1 MDFDQLETF
10 IEVARLLSFSR
21 AAEKR
26 FRTQPAISSQ
36 IRSLEEEVGAKLL
49 DRSGGKVSITA
60 SGKLFLKFAEDTL
73 DSRKAVTR
81 NIAENERVPRGEIV
95 VGANEGTCL
104 HILPEVFAHFKKQYP
119 DVSVNIRRADYAKVL
134 ESVIDNSVDFGVVS
148 LPVNDNRLT
157 AVLIHKDD
165 LVVIAPP
172 RHPIARQKS
181 ASVADVAQ
189 YPMVVPKIG
198 HTRDALDALFHER
211 KLKPRYA
218 MELDSSELLK
228 RFVAADV
235 GIGFISRSN
244 VQEDVKANV
253 LAAVDIADAQIR
265 RDLALVFRKDKALSR
280 AALAFID
287 IAVKLKTTDFPATTK
302 RASENTVRA

>member
-10 IEVARLLSFSR
+10 LAVARLSSFSR

-36 IRSLEEEVGAKLL
+36 IRALEEEVGARLL
-49 DRSGGKVSITA
+49 DRTGGKVSVTA
-60 SGKLFLKFAEDTL
+60 AGKVFQKYAEEAL
-73 DSRKAVTR
+73 EERKKV
-81 NIAENERVPRGEIV
+81 IASMAEMERIPRGELV

-104 HILPEVFAHFKKQYP
+104 HILPEVFADFKKAYP
-119 DVSVNIRRADYAKVL
+119 SVGVNIKRADYARIL

-157 AVLIHKDD
+157 VVLIHRDE

-172 RHPIARQKS
+172 KHSLAKLKEVAIAEAAKF
-181 ASVADVAQ
+181 
-189 YPMVVPKIG
+189 PLLVPKAG
-198 HTRDALDALFHER
+198 HTRDALEALFDER
-211 KLKPRYA
+211 RLKPNYS
-218 MELDSSELLK
+218 MELESSELLK

-235 GIGFISRSN
+235 GVGFVARSN
-244 VQEDVKANV
+244 VVEDVKAGFLV
-253 LAAVDIADAQIR
+253 AIPIADAQIR

-287 IAVKLKTTDFPATTK
+287 IAVKRKTAQAGIP
-302 RASENTVRA
+302 

>member
-10 IEVARLLSFSR
+10 LEVARLSSFSR

-36 IRSLEEEVGAKLL
+36 IRALEEEVGAKLL

-60 SGKLFLKFAEDTL
+60 SGKLFQKYAEETL
-73 DSRKAVTR
+73 EARKVVLTA
-81 NIAENERVPRGEIV
+81 IAETERVPRGEII

-104 HILPEVFAHFKKQYP
+104 HILPEVFAEFKKQYP
-119 DVSVNIRRADYAKVL
+119 DVAVNIKRADYGKIL

-148 LPVNDNRLT
+148 LPVSDNRLT
-157 AVLIHKDD
+157 VVLIHRDE
-165 LVVIAPP
+165 LVLIAPP
-172 RHPIARQKS
+172 QHPLAKMKS
-181 ASVADVAQ
+181 ATVAEVAKF
-189 YPMVVPKIG
+189 PLVMPKAG
-198 HTRDALDALFHER
+198 HTRDALEDLFHER
-211 KLKPRYA
+211 RLKPQYA

-235 GIGFISRSN
+235 GVGFIARSHA
-244 VQEDVKANV
+244 QEDVKANV
-253 LAAVDIADAQIR
+253 LAAIPMSDAQVR

-287 IAVKLKTTDFPATTK
+287 TTVKIKNVDAVAPAK
-302 RASENTVRA
+302 R

>member
-1 MDFDQLETF
+1 MDFDQLETI
-10 IEVARLLSFSR
+10 IEVARLSSFSR

-36 IRSLEEEVGAKLL
+36 IRSLEEEVGARLL
-49 DRSGGKVSITA
+49 DRSGGKVSLTA
-60 SGKLFLKFAEDTL
+60 SGKLFVKFAEDTL
-73 DSRKAVTR
+73 DARKATLTA
-81 NIAENERVPRGEIV
+81 IAETERVPKGEIV

-119 DVSVNIRRADYAKVL
+119 DVSVSIRRADYAKVL

-148 LPVNDNRLT
+148 LPVTDPRLT
-157 AVLIHKDD
+157 AVPIHRDE
-165 LVVIAPP
+165 LVLIAPP
-172 RHPIARQKS
+172 RHPLAKLKS
-181 ASVADVAQ
+181 ASAADIVQ
-189 YPMVVPKIG
+189 YPLVLPKVG
-198 HTRDALDALFHER
+198 HTRDALDDLFHEH
-211 KLKPRYA
+211 KLKPRIA

-244 VQEDVKANV
+244 VQEDVQAKV
-253 LAAVDIADAQIR
+253 LAIVAFAEAQIR

-287 IAVKLKTTDFPATTK
+287 IAVKIKTESAVAVK
-302 RASENTVRA
+302 

>member
-10 IEVARLLSFSR
+10 LEVARLCSFSR

-36 IRSLEEEVGAKLL
+36 IRALEEEVGARLL
-49 DRSGGKVSITA
+49 DRSGGKVSLTQ
-60 SGKLFLKFAEDTL
+60 SGKLFQKYAEQTL
-73 DSRKAVTR
+73 ESRKAVLTA
-81 NIAENERVPRGEIV
+81 IAETERVPRGEII

-104 HILPEVFAHFKKQYP
+104 HILPEVFAEFKRKYP
-119 DVSVNIRRADYAKVL
+119 DVAVNIKRSDYAKIL

-148 LPVNDNRLT
+148 LPVTDTRLT
-157 AVLIHKDD
+157 VVLIHRDE
-165 LVVIAPP
+165 LVIIAPP
-172 RHPIARQKS
+172 HHPLAKMKS
-181 ASVADVAQ
+181 ATLAEAAKF
-189 YPMVVPKIG
+189 PLVVPKAG
-198 HTRDALDALFHER
+198 HTRDALENLLHEH

-235 GIGFISRSN
+235 GVGFIARSN
-244 VQEDVKANV
+244 VSEDVKAGV
-253 LAAVDIADAQIR
+253 LSAVPFSDAQIR

-287 IAVKLKTTDFPATTK
+287 TTVKIKTADAVALAKP
-302 RASENTVRA
+302 